1 MYITT
6 KGYFLLGKGY
16 ANMSDIARLRRQIVQ
31 EMEAMRQVFD
41 GFATGSARHE
51 FIHAR
56 MQNING
62 HQEHL
67 AKHVGENDAAII
79 VCELYIS
86 TVEKPRPGS

>member
-1 MYITT
+1 MYIKTR
-6 KGYFLLGKGY
+6 GCFLLRKGY
-16 ANMSDIARLRRQIVQ
+16 ANMSDIAQLRHQIIQ

-41 GFATGSARHE
+41 GFAVGSARHE

-62 HQEHL
+62 HQRHL
-67 AKHVGENDAAII
+67 AEHVGENAAATI

-86 TVEKPRPGS
+86 TVEKP

>member
-1 MYITT
+1 MHTN
-6 KGYFLLGKGY
+6 K
-16 ANMSDIARLRRQIVQ
+16 SDVARLRSQIIQ

-41 GFATGSARHE
+41 GFAAGNARHE
-51 FIHAR
+51 FIHVR

-67 AKHVGENDAAII
+67 AEHIGKNAAAAT

-86 TVEKPRPGS
+86 TVEKASRRS